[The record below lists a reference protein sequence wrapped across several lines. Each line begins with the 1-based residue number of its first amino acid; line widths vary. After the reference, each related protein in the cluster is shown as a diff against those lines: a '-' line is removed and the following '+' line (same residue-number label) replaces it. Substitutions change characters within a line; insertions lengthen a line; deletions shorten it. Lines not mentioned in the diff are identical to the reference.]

1 MAFLKWLI
9 CHQGEPA
16 RGRKSLLQGSAAA
29 GKGASFVAHPAHLS
43 PHLST
48 LTELPSYSY
57 SEVAEFRAPPGAPI
71 PVRSCLLHIE
81 AEFD

>member
-1 MAFLKWLI
+1 M
-9 CHQGEPA
+9 PS
-16 RGRKSLLQGSAAA
+16 GRTSAGAEVIAPGLAAA

-48 LTELPSYSY
+48 LNELPSYSY